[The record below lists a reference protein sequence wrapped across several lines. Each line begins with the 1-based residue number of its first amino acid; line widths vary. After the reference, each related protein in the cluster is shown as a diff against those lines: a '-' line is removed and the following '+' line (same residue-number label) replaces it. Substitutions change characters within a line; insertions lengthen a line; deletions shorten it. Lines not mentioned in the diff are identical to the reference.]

1 MLDVFQRVL
10 CEANKVKEIKSKEAI
25 MQQGSKL
32 QKSFTLIELLVVVLI
47 IGILAT
53 LIIVSVM
60 SNLAKSRDAKRKADL
75 KTIADA
81 LDMYYQKYGTYKVTY
96 TDPSGSITTCGNSE
110 GEGIINCIG
119 CGGAYGRSI
128 DECLVNSGVIA
139 NVPADPLHNNLGS
152 TPQAYMMAFV
162 KSGTAPQPTKGVCL
176 YARLESVPAG
186 QFAPEWGP
194 LTSST
199 NQYPCPT
206 YSGSGMNYV
215 IRRLAPS
222 E

>member
-1 MLDVFQRVL
+1 
-10 CEANKVKEIKSKEAI
+10 

-53 LIIVSVM
+53 LVIVSVM

-96 TDPSGSITTCGNSE
+96 TDPSGSIITCGNGN
-110 GEGIINCIG
+110 GEGVINCIG
-119 CGGAYGRSI
+119 CGGAYQRSI
-128 DECLVNSGVIA
+128 DECLVRAGVIA
-139 NVPADPLHNNLGS
+139 NFPADPLHKVASPGANS
-152 TPQAYMMAFV
+152 QAYMLAFV
-162 KSGTAPQPTKGVCL
+162 RNKSNPSQLLYTKGVCL

-186 QFAPEWGP
+186 QLAPEWDV
-194 LTSST
+194 LTSSA

-206 YSGSGMNYV
+206 GFTQYGMNYV

-222 E
+222 EE